1 MLSTSISLLFLIVQK
16 AQKAL
21 KCLLGNAQECSL
33 FTIKKRQE
41 NSELVS
47 LLLETF
53 LLEIAIHFLNS
64 KTTLKFLHHI

>member
-41 NSELVS
+41 NSELA
-47 LLLETF
+47 LF
-53 LLEIAIHFLNS
+53 F
-64 KTTLKFLHHI
+64 